1 MLAGPLWESSNGLF
15 RGIDSRLKPVR
26 HENPLCGS
34 VSRLTPESI
43 SITSLP
49 RVRFHSPVSAIA
61 LIGICFIRRL
71 PARLCTHRCPDPVTE
86 LRHSS
91 TTIISTHPNSDPSS
105 YIEDGYN
112 ITLTDAPKDLGG
124 RLRLNCART
133 TPELPGGSVSLN
145 SSINYP
151 AQHTMWPGNLA
162 PNDSNL

>member
-1 MLAGPLWESSNGLF
+1 M
-15 RGIDSRLKPVR
+15 RLCITLK
-26 HENPLCGS
+26 
-34 VSRLTPESI
+34 PESI
-43 SITSLP
+43 SITPLP
-49 RVRFHSPVSAIA
+49 RCRIHSPVSAIA

-91 TTIISTHPNSDPSS
+91 TTIISMHPNSNPSS

-133 TPELPGGSVSLN
+133 TPELPRESVSLN
-145 SSINYP
+145 SSITSP
-151 AQHTMWPGNLA
+151 VQHTMWPGNLA
-162 PNDSNL
+162 PDDSNL